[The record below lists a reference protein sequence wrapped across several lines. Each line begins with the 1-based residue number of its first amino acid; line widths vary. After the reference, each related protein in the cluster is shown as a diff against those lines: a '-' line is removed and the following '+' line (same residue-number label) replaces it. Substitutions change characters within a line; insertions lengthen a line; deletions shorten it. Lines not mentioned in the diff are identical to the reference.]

1 MRIKKSLL
9 MSAAAIALF
18 ATKANAAIFTLDS
31 NDGTTWDTT
40 NTFWNGATSTW
51 VNDGTNIA
59 NFIGTGNTINLTQN
73 ISAQG
78 VAISATGYTIA
89 PGAFTLTVGSAGVS
103 ASESATVNTFAI
115 NASQVIDASAGKTLS
130 VGAIS
135 DAAGG
140 TLTKTGSGTLSLTGN
155 STFAGLF
162 TISAGTVQYAGNN
175 ALGSNAV
182 TVSGGT
188 LDIQGFS
195 DTVGAVTLNS
205 GSIIGAGTL
214 TGTSYSLKGG
224 TVSAN
229 LGTGSMTVD
238 TGTTTLSGNSA
249 STAVTINSSGTL
261 TLGAANRLDNSATV
275 TVASTGTLYTNG
287 FNDTIGTLNLS
298 GGSINGA
305 GTITAT
311 TYNSTGG
318 TINANLGAGDFN
330 VTSGTTT
337 LNGTSAS
344 TNVAISGGTL
354 TLGAA
359 NRLDNSAT
367 VTVSGGSLNLG
378 ANNDT
383 IGTFNMSSGSL
394 DGTGTLTA
402 TNYGLSGGTVNA
414 KLGAGAVDVSGTV
427 ALGSAGRLDSASNLT
442 VNSGSLTLAGAESVN
457 SFTLVGGSLAGSGN
471 TLTSNNID
479 LQSGS
484 VSANLAG
491 SGGLTKTTGG
501 TVTLT
506 GNNSGLSGTVN
517 ISAGTLIAQTQ
528 TALGAGLVDLNGTG
542 NLTLRNDSSTNF
554 GNNIQV
560 NSNNR
565 TITLDRVSAG
575 AGVTHTLG
583 TLEVTGS
590 NWTLNVAKGAN
601 VTSGTAKLVVGDV
614 TLSGTGYTTFN
625 VAAGAKLTTGSFSG
639 TGGII
644 KTGTDT
650 LDVTLGS
657 GFTGNID
664 VQAGTMNA
672 TLNTLSLGDVNNES
686 TLNFFNNVSAVST
699 VVLNSLT
706 GAGATDFVSGN
717 VEIHSIVGADNP
729 TGANTLTINNGKLT
743 ADLEAGT
750 ISALRLVSSTISQG
764 SGKTLSVTVSGT
776 TVVDTLVDGTLTLS
790 GTSTDFQS
798 IQGGAV
804 TSTAATNTIADLS
817 GGTHSFTGVNVVNDL
832 SGGQTTFAG
841 SSTTITN
848 LSGGP
853 ATVTTFNGNGAIDSV
868 TGTGTLSV
876 STGKSLSIKQGTFS
890 GTISGN
896 GSLILNG
903 DSSQTLTLSGTNVD
917 NYFGTTTVSSG
928 GIVDYTSNVTLAGQ
942 FINNSGVVTFDLL
955 ANLNGGLSGTAGQ
968 TYFTG
973 AATLA
978 SRSGSGEAYF
988 YDDSTISTLTG
999 SSGIIEINV
1008 AGKNLTLGSGSYSGT
1023 LQGAGNIIKN
1033 GTGTLTL
1040 SGTAVDDFTGTT
1052 TVNSGGT
1059 LTFSDIVTLA
1069 GQVDNAGTL
1078 NFDKGATI
1086 SSSLI
1091 GSGTTNFLGGSTV
1104 AAANGSGT
1112 MTIAA
1117 GKVLTIGSGAFTGTI
1132 SGAGSVVKNTTGT
1145 LSVNGANLSGF
1156 TGTITNNTPAG
1167 VLNFSGLTTLTGEF
1181 INNALA
1187 TFAGAST
1194 LNGGLSGTG
1203 TTWFSADGN
1212 VVSSRSGSG
1221 TVNVDGNTTF
1231 NNIAGTGVVT
1241 VAATKSLTLGQGS
1254 FSGTLQGAGNLV
1266 KNGTGSTTLTGANVD
1281 DFTGTTTVNVN
1292 GELIFASNATLAAQ
1306 VTNDGDLKF
1315 NGTSTLTTGLNGS
1328 GTSTFTGAST
1338 IGNLN
1343 GSGTENFNGTATI
1356 TTLAQAHN
1364 GTANFNQNSSITT
1377 LGVDTGATPTL
1388 ASASAGTLN
1397 IAQDKTLTISN
1408 GNFNGTIAGAGSL
1421 IKTGANRLFL
1431 FGANVDNFTGT
1442 TTISDGTL
1450 QFQNNATLA
1459 GQVINNGGYT
1469 TFVGTAVLNGGIA
1482 GAPTT
1487 PNVNN
1492 GAGSTYFS
1500 AAATISSRSGSGN
1513 QYFYADSS
1521 IASISGTAGIIEVGA
1536 SGVALTLGSGSF
1548 SGTLQG
1554 AGNFVKDG
1562 NGTLTLAGANID
1574 NYTGTTTVNVG
1585 GTVTYTNGAALASAG
1600 TFTNNGTVNFSD
1612 TSTVGVIAG
1621 NGTTSIATGE
1631 MLSIASGTYAGK
1643 ITGGGDLNKNT
1654 TGTLILTGASDY
1666 TGDTYIGGTL
1676 RVNGSIASDTFVYGT
1691 LGGSGTINASV
1702 TVENFGTLAP
1712 GNSPGILTVA
1722 GPVTFNAGSSFAAEI
1737 GGTVAGNYDQLYVT
1751 PGAVSISTSGA
1762 GVALNVTQWAGFA
1775 PTRGN
1780 TFDIIK
1786 TNSATGITGTFAS
1799 MTSNFNTFV
1808 IYDNNTAAHQN
1819 GTLYGTGLSSTQ
1831 TFANWFTDANQKAI
1845 ASALWT
1851 GGLTNANAGAGT
1863 DLVRFTNTNTSAGKA
1878 VVGLLTS
1885 SNLSSA
1891 LNSFSP
1897 EPFLGVT
1904 DYALTTIRT
1913 ATDAALAQS
1922 PLVVKGRWSA
1932 GFNYSNA
1939 SNDFKGGSAG
1949 AFNRHL
1955 SSSNSVINVE
1965 YAFNKTTKLGGFL
1978 GLNNGATSSS
1988 ATSIDYDGKVYGLTG
2003 FKRLGRKHPIF
2014 MKAAIAYASLNFSSQ
2029 RTDVIGTSSS
2039 GKTSLN
2045 GTIFQI
2051 SASTPLYKTS
2061 RATVSPLIGIVRG
2074 TSSASAFT
2082 ETGSGANLSV
2092 DKNSFTS
2099 TRALLGVAFDYR
2111 ATTRLNLGAQL
2122 TYEHEFSGSRE
2133 VSASLG
2139 SSAFTVNND
2148 DSGNTL
2154 ALGLNAGYDISLKT
2168 RLNLGAEMRYNGD
2181 YSNDNRYNA
2190 GVNVRF

>member
-51 VNDGTNIA
+51 VNDGTNTA

-89 PGAFTLTVGSAGVS
+89 PGANTLTVGSVGVS
-103 ASESATVNTFAI
+103 ASESATVNSFAI

-130 VGAIS
+130 VGSIT

-140 TLTKTGSGTLSLTGN
+140 TLTKTGSGTLSLTGS

-162 TISAGTVQYAGNN
+162 TINAGTVQYAGNN

-182 TVSGGT
+182 TISGGT
-188 LDIQGFS
+188 LDIQAFS
-195 DTVGAVTLNS
+195 DTVGAVTLSS

-214 TGTSYSLKGG
+214 TGTSYSLQSG

-229 LGTGSMTVD
+229 LGTGAVSVN
-238 TGTTTLSGNSA
+238 TGSTTLSGTSA
-249 STAVTINSSGTL
+249 STSVTINSNGTL
-261 TLGAANRLDNSATV
+261 VLGAANRLDNSATV
-275 TVASTGTLYTNG
+275 NVASTGTLNTNG

-298 GGSINGA
+298 GGTIAGA
-305 GTITAT
+305 GTLTAA

-330 VTSGTTT
+330 ITSGTTT
-337 LNGTSAS
+337 LNGTSGS
-344 TNVAISGGTL
+344 NNVTISGGTL
-354 TLGAA
+354 TLGGSDKLSNA
-359 NRLDNSAT
+359 AT
-367 VTVSGGSLNLG
+367 VTVSGGSLNLA

-383 IGTFNMSSGSL
+383 VGTFTMSSGSL
-394 DGTGTLTA
+394 DGSGTLTA
-402 TNYGLSGGTVNA
+402 STYSLSGGTVNA
-414 KLGAGAVDVSGTV
+414 KLGAGTVDVAGTV
-427 ALGSAGRLDSASNLT
+427 ALGSAGRLNSTSTLN
-442 VNSGSLTLAGAESVN
+442 VNSGSLTLAGAESVAAFN
-457 SFTLVGGSLAGSGN
+457 LIGGTLAGSGN
-471 TLTSNNID
+471 TLTSNSID
-479 LQSGS
+479 LQSGA

-491 SGGLTKTTGG
+491 TGGLTKTTGA
-501 TVTLT
+501 TVALS
-506 GNNSGLSGTVN
+506 GDNSGLSGTVDV
-517 ISAGTLIAQTQ
+517 SAGTLVAQSQ
-528 TALGAGLVDLNGTG
+528 NALGTGLVDLNGTG
-542 NLTLRNDSSTNF
+542 NLTLQNNSSTNF
-554 GNNIQV
+554 GNDVQV
-560 NSNNR
+560 NSNAR
-565 TITLDRVSAG
+565 TITVDRASAG
-575 AGVTHTLG
+575 AGITHTLG
-583 TLEVTGS
+583 ALEVTGS
-590 NWTLNVAKGAN
+590 GWTLNVVKGTN
-601 VTSGTAKLVVGDV
+601 VTSGTAELVVGDV
-614 TLSGTGYTTFN
+614 TLSGTGFTTFN
-625 VAAGAKLTTGSFSG
+625 VGTGAKLTTGSFHG

-650 LDVTLGS
+650 LDVTLAS
-657 GFTGNID
+657 DFTGNVD

-672 TLNTLSLGDVNNES
+672 TLDTSFLGDINNET
-686 TLNFFNNVSAVST
+686 TLNFINNISPVATIYV
-699 VVLNSLT
+699 NSLT
-706 GAGATDFVSGN
+706 GAGATDFDVGN
-717 VEIHSIVGADNP
+717 AEIHSIIGVDNA
-729 TGANTLTINNGKLT
+729 TGANSLSVNNGKLT

-750 ISALRLVSSTISQG
+750 ISALRLVSSTISKG
-764 SGKTLSVTVSGT
+764 TGKTLNVTVTGT
-776 TVVDTLVDGTLTLS
+776 TDVDTLIDGTMTLS
-790 GTSTDFQS
+790 GTRAEFQS

-804 TSTAATNTIADLS
+804 TSTAAINSVADLS
-817 GGTHSFTGVNVVNDL
+817 GGTHSFTGINSVTSL

-841 SSTTITN
+841 SSTTITS

-853 ATVTTFNGNGAIDSV
+853 ATITTFNGNATIDSV
-868 TGTGTLSV
+868 TGTGTLSI
-876 STGKSLSIKQGTFS
+876 SSGKSLSIKQGTFS

-896 GSLILNG
+896 GSLVLAG

-917 NYFGTTTVSSG
+917 NYTGTTTVSNG
-928 GIVDYTSNVTLAGQ
+928 GIVEYTSNVTLAGQ
-942 FINNSGVVTFDLL
+942 FINNSGYVTFDLL
-955 ANLNGGLSGTAGQ
+955 ANLNGGLAGTAGQ

-973 AATLA
+973 VATLA

-988 YDDSTISTLTG
+988 YDDATISSVTG
-999 SSGIIEINV
+999 TSGIIDINV
-1008 AGKNLTLGSGSYSGT
+1008 SGKNLTLGSGSYSGT
-1023 LQGAGNIIKN
+1023 LQGDGNIVKN

-1040 SGTAVDDFTGTT
+1040 SGTNVDNYTGST

-1069 GQVDNAGTL
+1069 GQVDNAGIL

-1091 GSGTTNFLGGSTV
+1091 GAGTTNFLGDSSI

-1112 MTIAA
+1112 ITIAA
-1117 GKVLTIGSGAFTGTI
+1117 GKVLTISSGAFTGTI
-1132 SGAGSVVKNTTGT
+1132 SGAGSVTKNTTGT
-1145 LSVNGANLSGF
+1145 LSINGANLGGF
-1156 TGTITNNTPAG
+1156 TGTITNNGGGILDFTG
-1167 VLNFSGLTTLTGEF
+1167 VTTLEGALV
-1181 INNALA
+1181 NNAFA
-1187 TFAGAST
+1187 TFAGVST

-1203 TTWFSADGN
+1203 QTWFSADGN
-1212 VVSSRSGSG
+1212 VVSSRSGTG
-1221 TVNVDGNTTF
+1221 TVNVDGDTTF
-1231 NNIAGTGVVT
+1231 SNIAGSGTLAVNT
-1241 VAATKSLTLGQGS
+1241 SKTLTLGQGS
-1254 FSGTLQGAGNLV
+1254 FSGTISGAGSLT
-1266 KNGTGSTTLTGANVD
+1266 KNGTGSVTLTGANVD
-1281 DFTGTTTVNVN
+1281 DYTGTTTVNTN

-1338 IGNLN
+1338 IGTLN
-1343 GSGTENFNGTATI
+1343 GSGTENFNGTASV
-1356 TTLAQAHN
+1356 TTLAQAHT
-1364 GTANFNQNSSITT
+1364 GTANFNQNATITT
-1377 LGVDTGATPTL
+1377 VGVDTGATPTL

-1397 IAQDKTLTISN
+1397 IALDKTLTIAN
-1408 GNFNGTIAGAGSL
+1408 GNFNGTISGSGSL

-1492 GAGSTYFS
+1492 GSGSTYFS
-1500 AAATISSRSGSGN
+1500 GAATISSRSGSGN

-1521 IASISGTAGIIEVGA
+1521 IGTISGTAGIIEVGA

-1554 AGNFVKDG
+1554 VGNFVKDG

-1585 GTVTYTNGAALASAG
+1585 GTVTYTNGATLASAG

-1612 TSTVGVIAG
+1612 TSTIGVIAG
-1621 NGTTSIATGE
+1621 SGTTSIASGE
-1631 MLSIASGTYAGK
+1631 LLSIASGTYSGK
-1643 ITGGGDLNKNT
+1643 ITGAGSLNKNT

-1666 TGDTYIGGTL
+1666 TGDTYIGGIL
-1676 RVNGSIASDTFVYGT
+1676 RVNGSIASNTFVYGT
-1691 LGGSGTINASV
+1691 LGGSGAVNASV
-1702 TVENFGTLAP
+1702 TVESGGILAP
-1712 GNSPGILTVA
+1712 GNSPGILTVS
-1722 GPVTFNAGSSFAAEI
+1722 GPVTFNAGSSYSAEI

-1751 PGAVSISTSGA
+1751 PGTVNISTTGA
-1762 GVALNVTQWAGFA
+1762 GVALNITQWSTFA
-1775 PTRGN
+1775 PTRGDV
-1780 TFDIIK
+1780 FDIIK

-1808 IYDNNTAAHQN
+1808 IFDNNTAAHKN
-1819 GTLYGTGLSSTQ
+1819 GTLYGTGLGSTQ
-1831 TFANWFTDANQKAI
+1831 TFANWFTDPNQKAI
-1845 ASALWT
+1845 ATALWS
-1851 GGLTNANAGAGT
+1851 GGLTNANAGSGT

-1885 SNLSSA
+1885 SNLSST
-1891 LNSFSP
+1891 LNSYSP
-1897 EPFLGVT
+1897 EPFLGLN
-1904 DYALTTIRT
+1904 DYALTTVRT
-1913 ATDAALAQS
+1913 VTDATLAQS

-1939 SNDFKGGSAG
+1939 SNDFKGGSSS

-1955 SSSNSVINVE
+1955 SSGNSVINVE
-1965 YAFNKTTKLGGFL
+1965 YAFNKSTKLGGFV
-1978 GLNNGATSSS
+1978 GFNTGRTSSS
-1988 ATSIDYDGKVYGLTG
+1988 TSNIDYDGKVYGLTG
-2003 FKRLGRKHPIF
+2003 FKKLGRKHPIF
-2014 MKAAIAYASLNFSSQ
+2014 MKAAIAYASLNFTSS
-2029 RTDVIGTSSS
+2029 RTDALGTSTS
-2039 GKTSLN
+2039 GKNSLN
-2045 GTIFQI
+2045 GTVFQVG
-2051 SASTPLYKTS
+2051 ASTPLYKTS
-2061 RATVSPLIGIVRG
+2061 RLTVSPMVGIIRG

-2082 ETGSGANLSV
+2082 ETGAGANLSV
-2092 DKNSFTS
+2092 DKTSLTS
-2099 TRALLGVAFDYR
+2099 TRAMLGVAMDYR

-2122 TYEHEFSGSRE
+2122 SYEHEFSGSRA

-2139 SSAFTVNND
+2139 TSSFTVNND
-2148 DSGNTL
+2148 DVGSTL
-2154 ALGLNAGYDISLKT
+2154 VLGLNAGYDVNLKT
-2168 RLNLGAEMRYNGD
+2168 RLNLGAELRQNSD
-2181 YSNDNRYNA
+2181 YSNDQRYNA